1 MTALGIIERMSLPE
15 EPILP
20 AEPPQEPDPSA
31 VQRARRRRATR
42 RSSIPTDAEG
52 QAELIATLA
61 RRAYPSIELFVF
73 SLVCG
78 AILGLGYLLD
88 SQAVLL
94 FGVLVAPLM
103 TPWVGFLLALLSG
116 SVRFMFETV
125 MALVISLV
133 FVFLGGLITGFA
145 ARLFMPIT
153 LNNVFLHSRLWI
165 PELVVFALGAIT
177 LVISFARSEDKPFL
191 PSVLIAYAF
200 YLPISA
206 SGFGIGSGLPDV
218 WFQGLLVFA
227 VHFGMTSVLGLITL
241 FILRLRPSVSGL
253 LLSGLTLVLFVGL
266 LVFLMGSGSPFRPEA
281 VTASTPTTEL
291 IAPPTPTSGL
301 PATSTQNP
309 TPTPVIVSNTHTP
322 TIAATAG
329 TETPPTAVPLTL
341 EITLPPTQTPTIT
354 LTIQPT
360 PVYGRVSANEG
371 GGANLR
377 DAPGGTFVMTL
388 LNGTIVEATSE
399 FAEVNT
405 ITWVKVIAT
414 VNGQRIEG
422 WLLESVISYATPAP
436 NFDPS
441 PTPQATFTLTAT
453 STP

>member
-1 MTALGIIERMSLPE
+1 MSLPE
-15 EPILP
+15 DPSQPI
-20 AEPPQEPDPSA
+20 EPPHDLEASA
-31 VQRARRRRATR
+31 AQRVRRRRATR

-52 QAELIATLA
+52 QAELIASLA

-73 SLVCG
+73 SLTCG
-78 AILGLGYLLD
+78 AILGLGFLLD

-103 TPWVGFLLALLSG
+103 TPWVGFLLSLLSG
-116 SVRFMFETV
+116 SLRFMFETL
-125 MALVISLV
+125 MALLISLI

-165 PELVVFALGAIT
+165 PELVVFAIGAVT
-177 LVISFARSEDKPFL
+177 LVISFARSEDRPFL
-191 PSVLIAYAF
+191 PSVLVAYAF

-218 WFQGLLVFA
+218 WLQGLLVFA

-241 FILRLRPSVSGL
+241 FLLRLRPSVGGL
-253 LLSGLTLVLFVGL
+253 LLSGLTLILFIGL
-266 LVFLMGSGSPFRPEA
+266 IVYLMGSGSPFRPEA
-281 VTASTPTTEL
+281 VTPPLATEPS
-291 IAPPTPTSGL
+291 APPTSTLGL

-309 TPTPVIVSNTHTP
+309 TPTPVIVSNTNT
-322 TIAATAG
+322 AAITAAAE
-329 TETPPTAVPLTL
+329 TESSSTAVPLTL
-341 EITLPPTQTPTIT
+341 EITLPPTQTSTIT

-360 PVYGRVSANEG
+360 PVYGKVAANEG

-377 DAPGGTFVMTL
+377 DAPGGKYVMTL
-388 LNGTIVEATSE
+388 LNGTIIETTSE

-405 ITWVKVIAT
+405 ITWVKVVAT

-422 WLLESVISYATPAP
+422 WLLESVIAYATPVP
-436 NFDPS
+436 NFEAS
-441 PTPQATFTLTAT
+441 ATPQATFTPTVT

>member
-1 MTALGIIERMSLPE
+1 MSLPE
-15 EPILP
+15 DPILP
-20 AEPPQEPDPSA
+20 VEPPHESESSA
-31 VQRARRRRATR
+31 ARVRRRRATR
-42 RSSIPTDAEG
+42 RSSAIPTDAEG
-52 QAELIATLA
+52 QAELIASLA

-73 SLVCG
+73 SLACG

-94 FGVLVAPLM
+94 FGILVAPLM

-116 SVRFMFETV
+116 SMRFMFETV
-125 MALVISLV
+125 MALIISLA

-165 PELVVFALGAIT
+165 PELLVFALGAIT

-218 WFQGLLVFA
+218 WLQGLLVFA

-241 FILRLRPSVSGL
+241 FILRLRPSLGGI
-253 LLSGLTLVLFVGL
+253 LLSGLTLVLFIGL
-266 LVFLMGSGSPFRPEA
+266 LVFLMGSGSPFRTEA
-281 VTASTPTTEL
+281 PSVSTPTTEI
-291 IAPPTPTSGL
+291 IAPPPTTTPSL
-301 PATSTQNP
+301 PATSTQSP
-309 TPTPVIVSNTHTP
+309 QLTATSAQRTQTPTAISSEEATTDVSP
-322 TIAATAG
+322 S
-329 TETPPTAVPLTL
+329 AVPLTL
-341 EITLPPTQTPTIT
+341 EITLPATETPTIT

-360 PVYGRVSANEG
+360 PVYGKVAANEG

-377 DAPGGTFVMTL
+377 DAPGGTYVMTL

-399 FAEVNT
+399 FADVNT

-436 NFDPS
+436 NFEATATPNS
-441 PTPQATFTLTAT
+441 TPTP
-453 STP
+453 SVTPKP